1 MDQNQQTHD
10 SMSFAVA
17 IGAGV
22 ASALL
27 LIIAFKGTALAMTLT
42 YMAPLPIMIAA
53 LGFGSRAGLVAALVG
68 SLAVAAAGLIY
79 GRTLGA
85 TGSML
90 LPSAT
95 AAFGFATTIGFPS
108 WWLGHILLRPR
119 ADGASSPTGPA
130 LVWTVFLVAAP
141 VLLTLIVASVHYGS
155 YDAAAAAVAA
165 KIEPVLQDSLV
176 KSGAQLP
183 ADFDVKNWAAWIPR
197 AMPAFAAGSA
207 VIMMGSNLW
216 LAGKVADMSQR
227 LPQPWPDLRF
237 ELALPRWLVGAF
249 AGAVVV
255 AFLGGLIGAAAF
267 VVAVAIGAAFS
278 LLGLAVAHALLRNA
292 PGRMGIF
299 FALYLAMALFFPFP
313 LLLLIPLGLAE
324 TLMSLRA
331 RKAASSSRKI

>member
-53 LGFGSRAGLVAALVG
+53 LGFGSRAGLVAALLG

-130 LVWTVFLVAAP
+130 MVWTVFLVAAP

-155 YDAAAAAVAA
+155 YDAAAAPRPA
-165 KIEPVLQDSLV
+165 PPGSSL
-176 KSGAQLP
+176 SC
-183 ADFDVKNWAAWIPR
+183 R
-197 AMPAFAAGSA
+197 T
-207 VIMMGSNLW
+207 
-216 LAGKVADMSQR
+216 
-227 LPQPWPDLRF
+227 
-237 ELALPRWLVGAF
+237 AL
-249 AGAVVV
+249 
-255 AFLGGLIGAAAF
+255 
-267 VVAVAIGAAFS
+267 
-278 LLGLAVAHALLRNA
+278 
-292 PGRMGIF
+292 
-299 FALYLAMALFFPFP
+299 
-313 LLLLIPLGLAE
+313 
-324 TLMSLRA
+324 
-331 RKAASSSRKI
+331 